1 MPEPLI
7 KLERQLA
14 AGIATAEE
22 IAAFLEQAIDN

>member
-7 KLERQLA
+7 TIERQLS

-22 IAAFLEQAIDN
+22 IAAFLEKAIDN